1 MNHKINDTIESNI
14 YDNLESGL
22 KNVIND
28 VDDSLINQNVNVN
41 DYKNNKVIDDV
52 FQHLEINEDDVRN
65 EDNVSK
71 FKLKD
76 RELINL
82 KKGMFN

>member
-76 RELINL
+76 RELTNL

>member
-1 MNHKINDTIESNI
+1 LNHKINDTIESNI

-76 RELINL
+76 RELTNL